1 MEGNCQG
8 RMKSDRILTINYVL
22 HKLLMIVRLKF
33 SAIWQQ
39 LVLCCLLVSCLF
51 LLATPPASAAIN
63 DDRFE
68 GNVFVLYGGNGS
80 LVPPKTTLPKSRAS
94 DKATILVYYLDDSS
108 DCKQYATV
116 VSRMQAYYGR
126 AADIIPVDVDV
137 ITENQKYTP
146 DEAGYYYKGIVPQVV
161 ILDKSGKVV
170 FDRQGQVPYEQVD
183 DSLREVYNL
192 LPRSEST
199 DLKIRPVNEFST
211 ELTDKS

>member
-1 MEGNCQG
+1 MNA
-8 RMKSDRILTINYVL
+8 L
-22 HKLLMIVRLKF
+22 RLRF
-33 SAIWQQ
+33 PRIWQR
-39 LVLCCLLVSCLF
+39 LVLCCLLVACLF
-51 LLATPPASAAIN
+51 FLKTLPASAAIN

-80 LVPPKTTLPKSRAS
+80 LVPAKVTLPKSRAS

-116 VSRMQAYYGR
+116 VSRMQAFYGR
-126 AADIIPVDVDV
+126 AADIIPVDVDT
-137 ITENQKYTP
+137 IAENKHYTL

-170 FDRQGQVPYEQVD
+170 FDRQGQVPYEEVD

-199 DLKIRPVNEFST
+199 ELKIRPVNEFST
-211 ELTDKS
+211 ELTEKS